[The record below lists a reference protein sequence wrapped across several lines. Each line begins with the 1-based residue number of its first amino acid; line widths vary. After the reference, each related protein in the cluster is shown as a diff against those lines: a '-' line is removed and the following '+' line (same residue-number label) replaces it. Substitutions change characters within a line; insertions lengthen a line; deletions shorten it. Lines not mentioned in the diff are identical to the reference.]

1 MTLFLSYLWNGCLHT
16 TALWF
21 SAYHSIY
28 SLFLLSIHAKILN
41 INFHLHPPLFWK
53 LLIDLTCNNPLNITK
68 IVTDF
73 ARRLLAFLSAFLL
86 ADIVVPW
93 YILNKTAVRRDEYFL
108 ESNTLSK
115 TRYIIF
121 SLKGFTLREKGPN
134 TEFFPVHQENRDQK
148 KLRIWTLFTQCQFLR
163 IHKLRG
169 F

>member
-1 MTLFLSYLWNGCLHT
+1 MTLFLSYLWHGCLHA

-41 INFHLHPPLFWK
+41 INFHLNPPLFWK

-73 ARRLLAFLSAFLL
+73 ARRLLAFLPAFLL

-93 YILNKTAVRRDEYFL
+93 YILNKTAVSRDEYFL

-134 TEFFPVHQENRDQK
+134 TDFRDQK